1 MLIKHNFCYN
11 FFILILS
18 LFYDELDLEAEDI
31 GSITADPR
39 SEIEILMVS
48 IRYYV
53 IVSFII

>member
-48 IRYYV
+48 I
-53 IVSFII
+53 IV

>member
-11 FFILILS
+11 FVLS
-18 LFYDELDLEAEDI
+18 LFYYELDLEAEGI

-48 IRYYV
+48 I
-53 IVSFII
+53 IV